1 MREIEVVK
9 YYKHNGVMKLF
20 TISGGFL
27 GLMYCFWEILSMHF
41 TYNSLLNLFTQI
53 FNIDGYLGYI
63 LGMFISALTLLV
75 AFKPGDPLPWHW
87 LLLLLFSILLMTFV
101 HVIAG
106 LPIFGAGIIGLF
118 SDI

>member
-1 MREIEVVK
+1 MVK
-9 YYKHNGVMKLF
+9 YYRHNGAMKLF

-27 GLMYCFWEILSMHF
+27 GLIYCFWGILGMNF

-53 FNIDGYLGYI
+53 FNINGYMGYI
-63 LGMFISALTLLV
+63 LGMFIAALTLLV

-87 LLLLLFSILLMTFV
+87 LLLLLFSILLMMFV

-106 LPIFGAGIIGLF
+106 APIFVAGIIGLF
-118 SDI
+118 SVI